1 VIAYLADREI
11 GAAVVRTADKPTA
24 IRLTPDR
31 RKLTATGNDL
41 YYVMVEALDKNGVA
55 CPLADNL
62 IRFRVDGPG
71 EIAAVDNGNPVSL
84 ELFQANERKLFFGN
98 AMLIVRIKRGPGGEI
113 HMTATSEGL
122 SDAVSSCRSTIP

>member
-1 VIAYLADREI
+1 MIAYLADREI

-41 YYVMVEALDKNGVA
+41 CYVMVEALDKNGVA

-84 ELFQANERKLFFGN
+84 ELFQANERKLFS
-98 AMLIVRIKRGPGGEI
+98 ARPCSLY
-113 HMTATSEGL
+113 
-122 SDAVSSCRSTIP
+122 VSSEALVVKSV